1 VRKKVLFSLIFISF
15 SFSLSSIEVSGHLTE
30 DTIWSPDNNPYHV
43 IDNIYVDEGV
53 TLTILPGTEIYIQSA
68 PLTSWQDFNEHFWY
82 QNGTNDAK
90 MFWVDGRIIAEGTE
104 QDSILFT
111 RLQDD
116 NDYFWGTIFI
126 TDDAGKSIFK
136 YCTLENAGGLGIY
149 VGLIAYGMITFMNK
163 ELEIERCKFL
173 NYVAGLHGNNVQW
186 YEYISVLNN
195 IFQINNE
202 MSEYAATH
210 YKEHLLINNPID
222 GYPPPLI
229 AGNEFIGSYRIDFPT
244 GYFISNKLTSNESI
258 GVDIGGRHK
267 KVYLYDNEFIDYENG
282 IICWG
287 VSGDSIYI
295 KNNRFF
301 GGDEA
306 INIDDAYVEISDNY
320 FEGCVLVA
328 YHSYLSKIINNNFIN
343 SSGTAITGNVSV
355 ITNNIIS
362 NYNRGLSGRGDE
374 LFSNNIFIDNDY
386 IFSSVTDNHI
396 IENNIFISNDEL
408 YMNFLYGN
416 PIFHNCILDFELP
429 LECIDGGGNIWVD
442 SLQAQTLFEDITN
455 GDFHLIEGSLAIDAG
470 FDTTGYYYPFDL
482 DYNHRF
488 WDGDNNGTAIIDIG
502 PYEYSS
508 PSFGG
513 IEGFTYNPI
522 TEDPVD
528 FVLLKIN
535 NEPGEFTFSDS
546 LGNFEYKLPAG
557 TYDIYCERMYYDDVI
572 EYEVEVVDGQ
582 FTQIQ
587 IPMFEIVGVTQNQV
601 PNTQCQLTNFPNPFN
616 PSGAGRSPETTIEFT
631 IPTDSKVEIK
641 VFNIKG
647 QEVRKLINEH
657 LIKGT
662 HSIVWNGIDSNN
674 KHVSSGIYFY
684 KITAGKESI
693 IKKMLLFK

>member
-1 VRKKVLFSLIFISF
+1 MFTFEMKKVLFSFIFILL
-15 SFSLSSIEVSGHLTE
+15 SLNLFSIEVSGHITE

-68 PLTSWQDFNEHFWY
+68 PLTSWQDFDQYFWY

-111 RLQDD
+111 RFQDD
-116 NDYFWGTIFI
+116 NDYFWGTIYI

-186 YEYISVLNN
+186 YEYISVVNN

-244 GYFISNKLTSNESI
+244 GYFISNKLISNESI

-282 IICWG
+282 ITCWG

-295 KNNRFF
+295 KNNRFI

-306 INIDDAYVEISDNY
+306 INIDDAYVEIADNY
-320 FEGCVLVA
+320 FEECDLDTGLQCSGKVFNNKIYEGNVRT
-328 YHSYLSKIINNNFIN
+328 SGYLEVYNNIGFNGEAGITITYRNESCFNNLSINNQYAFNGVF
-343 SSGTAITGNVSV
+343 SDYY
-355 ITNNIIS
+355 NNC
-362 NYNRGLSGRGDE
+362 
-374 LFSNNIFIDNDY
+374 IF
-386 IFSSVTDNHI
+386 VG
-396 IENNIFISNDEL
+396 NDEL
-408 YMNFLYGN
+408 SLNGVHGN
-416 PIFHNCILDFELP
+416 PIFRNCILDFELEYP
-429 LECIDGGGNIWVD
+429 LIDGGSNILVD
-442 SLQAQTLFEDITN
+442 SLQAQQIFEDIEN

-470 FDTTGYYYPFDL
+470 FDTTGYYYPFDM
-482 DYNHRF
+482 DYNYRV

-502 PYEYSS
+502 PYEYNS
-508 PSFGG
+508 PAWGG
-513 IEGFTYNPI
+513 IEGFTYDLMINSRI
-522 TEDPVD
+522 NYV
-528 FVLLKIN
+528 FIKIN
-535 NEPGEFTFSDS
+535 NQPDQFTFSDS
-546 LGNFEYKLPAG
+546 LGNFQYKLPAG
-557 TYDIYCERMYYDDVI
+557 IYDVYAERVFYDDAILYEI
-572 EYEVEVVDGQ
+572 EVNDSQ

-587 IPMFEIVGVTQNQV
+587 IPMIETVDVEDYEIPKSEFLISN
-601 PNTQCQLTNFPNPFN
+601 LTNFPNPFN
-616 PSGAGRSPETTIEFT
+616 PTTMISFSIPEESKIELT
-631 IPTDSKVEIK
+631 VY
-641 VFNIKG
+641 NLKG
-647 QEVRKLINEH
+647 QKVITLVKEELPAGK
-657 LIKGT
+657 
-662 HSIVWNGIDSNN
+662 HSAIWDGRDYNQQSVG
-674 KHVSSGIYFY
+674 SGIYFY
-684 KITAGKESI
+684 KFNVNGKTEAV
-693 IKKMLLFK
+693 KKCLLLK